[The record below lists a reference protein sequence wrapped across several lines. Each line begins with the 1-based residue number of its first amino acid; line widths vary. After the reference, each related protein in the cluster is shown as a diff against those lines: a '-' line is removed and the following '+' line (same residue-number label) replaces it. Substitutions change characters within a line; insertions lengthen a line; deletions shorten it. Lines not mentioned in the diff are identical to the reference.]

1 MNNIIKIILRQSGGL
16 AEMVK
21 TIPLYVGMY
30 NTAILDVY
38 VPQNLVSEGISVK
51 VGAILTANDGTK
63 ATTDSLPMTYK
74 GEETFCNEE
83 YSVYELNPFPANF
96 LTYAGQQDLV
106 VNIVTI
112 ENEEV
117 SSVVTT
123 QICKVDVLDSA
134 LIPDEELE
142 ASAVDLLSAR
152 ITTNEQNIAT
162 NTDNITANTG
172 QIAQNTQD
180 ISENTQKIAEI
191 EQKMSTG
198 ENYVGSLTVSTLT
211 GIETELNNL
220 VQQVE
225 SREPAN
231 GDVVMVTLEV
241 TGGTDEIYKYFYTA
255 DGWQSYQMPSI
266 ESASN
271 TDKGIIKGTLGE
283 NKNTQVDIAGGEI
296 NAIYV
301 KDNNNVL
308 RDIREYANTTKT
320 SIDNIISGDTKVGHS
335 VKADQD
341 QNGNEITNT
350 YLTQNAGVT
359 KTQMREYALPREF
372 NDIYYLSKDQSN
384 RPIITKDKPSQA
396 LTFTG
401 DIHGIGTYPLIFADF
416 ISDASFE
423 LSSKNSYQSTFF
435 VSVASDVTAQFRLD
449 IIYMGEIISTEFSNE
464 MVMSANNIYKV
475 QFNENFNNLEDV
487 IQYDGQYPIKIMLSV
502 VQTTSD
508 TNTYTAYQNST
519 YVSTFNLNTNKYVI
533 SLQNGNLGEIKSIAV
548 DGYEI
553 EQGIISFEMI
563 DDEHLLKNNCLVEF
577 KLSFNGSDLTKQIK
591 LVQTFS
597 SGTNEEYHL
606 KTPYNTDA
614 FNDRPTIEDF
624 KQTSITIAGGVTTI
638 RFIGLVKV
646 IDGYG
651 TEIFVNE
658 DNLTEILALI
668 NSKQDA
674 LSTTQLNAVN
684 SGIDSTKVAQITTN
698 ATNITNLQNGKVDKT
713 TTINNKALT
722 QDIMLDAN
730 DVGALPN
737 DTTFV
742 SSVNGRSGAVTGLA
756 EASDIPT
763 KTSDLTNDSGFITNV
778 VNDLTNYY
786 LKNETY
792 TQSQVNALIAAI
804 KTVKLEI
811 VSTLPTADVTTYF
824 NESKTIYAIRN
835 TATTGSDYY
844 EEYITIRTGSE
855 GSYVYSWE
863 KIGDTQ
869 IDLSNYVQKT
879 FTIAGIDLQDNI
891 TKSELQTALTDST
904 HNFVTDAE
912 KSTWNSKQDTLTQA
926 QLDAINSGITANGV
940 TQISTNATNISNNTI
955 AIGAN
960 TSAISGLTT
969 RMGTAEDNISA
980 IPNNYVSYTA
990 TQSLTEAQKLQARTN
1005 IGAGDSGFTGD
1016 YTDLRGK
1023 PVLKTNN
1030 TTAQNPSASETI
1042 DGTINLHKVAKT
1054 GTASDLIGYS
1064 DLAQAST
1071 VTNLANTVGANT
1083 SAISTINGKIPSA
1096 ATTTNQLADKAFV
1109 NSSIATNTATF
1120 RGTYNLVSDLN
1131 LTTSAT
1137 QSQVATALAS
1147 AISTADANDYC
1158 FVQVPTANATP
1169 TQIKQVDRYKYNGT
1183 AWVYEYTLN
1192 NSGFTANQW
1201 AAINSGANTTN
1212 IGAIANK
1219 VDKSTTIAGIDLQD
1233 NITKTELQTALTDT
1247 THNFVTNTEKST
1259 WNNKNGAT
1267 TYSLVSDSG
1276 QAATSGYVR
1285 KTISKI
1291 NGQFLTFHKQY
1302 STSASNSFSG
1312 GAFTNVLLAW
1322 VEQAST
1328 EDTQSQRTTLRSV
1341 STSGWSINGNFKHWI
1356 CVIGFT
1362 N

>member
-1 MNNIIKIILRQSGGL
+1 MDNIIKIILRQSGGL

-30 NTAILDVY
+30 NTAILNVY
-38 VPQNLVSEGISVK
+38 VPQSLVSEGISVK

-668 NSKQDA
+668 NAKQDA
-674 LSTTQLNAVN
+674 LTQTQLNAVN

-926 QLDAINSGITANGV
+926 QLNAVNSGLTSADKTKLDGIQAGAEVNVQADWNQNDSSADDYIKNKPNIPAGVVVDITLDATSNNAISNSAVTNAVNDLQSTKQDVLTAGNNISILNNVISASGV
-940 TQISTNATNISNNTI
+940 TQITQATNMWELAEGVYCGPRAYFYYKAGTPTPFPLNDTCIVIISSSFI
-955 AIGAN
+955 A
-960 TSAISGLTT
+960 
-969 RMGTAEDNISA
+969 
-980 IPNNYVSYTA
+980 
-990 TQSLTEAQKLQARTN
+990 
-1005 IGAGDSGFTGD
+1005 
-1016 YTDLRGK
+1016 
-1023 PVLKTNN
+1023 
-1030 TTAQNPSASETI
+1030 
-1042 DGTINLHKVAKT
+1042 
-1054 GTASDLIGYS
+1054 
-1064 DLAQAST
+1064 
-1071 VTNLANTVGANT
+1071 
-1083 SAISTINGKIPSA
+1083 NGKGFYMFCGGDMYIG
-1096 ATTTNQLADKAFV
+1096 Q
-1109 NSSIATNTATF
+1109 
-1120 RGTYNLVSDLN
+1120 
-1131 LTTSAT
+1131 
-1137 QSQVATALAS
+1137 
-1147 AISTADANDYC
+1147 
-1158 FVQVPTANATP
+1158 ANATSGSYSYKTGVNLLSTTDVVNSLTSSSP
-1169 TQIKQVDRYKYNGT
+1169 TT
-1183 AWVYEYTLN
+1183 PL
-1192 NSGFTANQW
+1192 SANQGKVLKGLIDSEVT
-1201 AAINSGANTTN
+1201 ARQNADD
-1212 IGAIANK
+1212 NK

-1259 WNNKNGAT
+1259 WNNKNDAT